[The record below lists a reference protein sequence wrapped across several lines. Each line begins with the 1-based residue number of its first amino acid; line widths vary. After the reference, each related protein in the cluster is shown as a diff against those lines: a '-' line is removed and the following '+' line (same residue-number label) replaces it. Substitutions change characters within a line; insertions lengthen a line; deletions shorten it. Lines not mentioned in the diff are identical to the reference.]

1 MVRLTVAA
9 VLAFALSAY
18 AVGDPAGAADVGNGQ
33 GKQFITGGCLSDAD
47 CESKCCA
54 GLKDGA
60 VCSSPDVAFD
70 QGKQGCGFGSAGAG
84 GAGGVGGNNG
94 QDGQDGSSGDACD
107 QSGAL
112 PGQEDQNDQND
123 QDGSVPGVPALPAQ
137 SGQPGQDGELGG
149 QGGQGGLGGQNGGGG
164 GNAVKRNFARKF
176 AA

>member
-9 VLAFALSAY
+9 ILTFALSVY

-47 CESKCCA
+47 CRSGCCA

-84 GAGGVGGNNG
+84 GAGGAGGKKGNNGNNGNNG
-94 QDGQDGSSGDACD
+94 QDGGS
-107 QSGAL
+107 
-112 PGQEDQNDQND
+112 
-123 QDGSVPGVPALPAQ
+123 
-137 SGQPGQDGELGG
+137 GG
-149 QGGQGGLGGQNGGGG
+149 QCNQNGGNG
-164 GNAVKRNFARKF
+164 GNGVKRNVARKF
-176 AA
+176 SA

>member
-9 VLAFALSAY
+9 VLTFVLSAY

-47 CESKCCA
+47 CKSKCCA

-70 QGKQGCGFGSAGAG
+70 QGKQGCGFGSADG
-84 GAGGVGGNNG
+84 GSGG
-94 QDGQDGSSGDACD
+94 QCD

-112 PGQEDQNDQND
+112 PGQGHQNDQND
-123 QDGSVPGVPALPAQ
+123 QGGSVPGVP
-137 SGQPGQDGELGG
+137 GFPGQDDGLGG
-149 QGGQGGLGGQNGGGG
+149 QGGQGSQNGGNG
-164 GNAVKRNFARKF
+164 GNGFKRSLGRKF
-176 AA
+176 LA